1 MLKIWPA
8 IAGAGFG
15 DNGTIRKWLLTGKCR
30 SVETC
35 LQRLYLVPGTL
46 SSPLYLSV
54 SPLLYSEE
62 VSLPHVLGSI
72 WSTQPHDAYQPWDEP
87 FENMHLN
94 KSFLSEAFLSCVLL
108 QVWKVKQYHI
118 NNVPS
123 EASICFRDWDNLW
136 PLILGHSQLSKYVIN
151 LLAVCCDFS
160 IWLDITH
167 TNNWSEYLCESHVH
181 VIFTMCSVFYIH
193 THTWI
198 WSSTQAK
205 KLQLELWI
213 SK

>member
-1 MLKIWPA
+1 MFLVPYDLPNLMMLTNHGMSLLKICIW
-8 IAGAGFG
+8 I
-15 DNGTIRKWLLTGKCR
+15 N
-30 SVETC
+30 
-35 LQRLYLVPGTL
+35 L
-46 SSPLYLSV
+46 SSLKL
-54 SPLLYSEE
+54 
-62 VSLPHVLGSI
+62 
-72 WSTQPHDAYQPWDEP
+72 
-87 FENMHLN
+87 F
-94 KSFLSEAFLSCVLL
+94 FSCVLL
-108 QVWKVKQYHI
+108 QVWKVKQYHT

-123 EASICFRDWDNLW
+123 EVSICFRDWDNLW

-205 KLQLELWI
+205 KHFI
-213 SK
+213 